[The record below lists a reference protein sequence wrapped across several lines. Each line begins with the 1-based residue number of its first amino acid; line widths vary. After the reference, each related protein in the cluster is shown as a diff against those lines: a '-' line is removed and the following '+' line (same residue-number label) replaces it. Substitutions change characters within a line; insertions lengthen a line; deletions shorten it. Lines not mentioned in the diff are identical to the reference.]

1 MTPLAER
8 LEAALLITRTAA
20 RRFGDDALTTSGWKP
35 HPTRMEMPSTI
46 APGLNSVTIQPLRI
60 SGNTSTATGN

>member
-35 HPTRMEMPSTI
+35 HPTRMETPSTI
-46 APGLNSVTIQPLRI
+46 APGLNSYIPEAQHLKWI
-60 SGNTSTATGN
+60 GIC

>member
-46 APGLNSVTIQPLRI
+46 APGLNSYLLM
-60 SGNTSTATGN
+60 